1 MAKKRITSKMVAQHA
16 GVSQTT
22 VSFVLNNVEGQNI
35 SEETQKRVFDA
46 ARELGYVPDATA
58 RNLARGASDNIALV
72 LTQAHDAVFSDEYV
86 SYVLTGIVQV
96 MQGQGFKV
104 FVEVV
109 DTLQQSETYLNFAKG
124 KEVAGLIVLPY
135 HTRPH
140 DVETMV
146 ELMQDGFPIVSLGRT
161 TIFVGGQDMLNSV
174 LINSTFG
181 VQEALNHLIKLG
193 HKRIA
198 AISYA
203 PKDSTHE
210 SIKRMTIYRDVLSK
224 NNINIDDNLIKYG
237 NYIPESAYQ
246 ITQELLSLDE
256 SPTAIFALNDVMAF
270 GAMSAIQEGGYK
282 IPQDIAVVGYD
293 GIHLAR
299 YTTPSLTTIEAPN
312 IEQGHYAAEMLLKLI
327 NGKQLESRHITL
339 QPKLVIRDS
348 CGYKLKHSH

>member
-1 MAKKRITSKMVAQHA
+1 MAKKRVTSKMVAQHA

-22 VSFVLNNVEGQNI
+22 VSFVLNKVEGQNI
-35 SEETQKRVFDA
+35 SEETQLRVFEA

-58 RNLARGASDNIALV
+58 RNLARGISDNIALI
-72 LTQAHDAVFSDEYV
+72 LTQPHNAVFSDEYV
-86 SYVLTGIVQV
+86 SYMLTGIVQV
-96 MQGQGFKV
+96 MQNEGYKV
-104 FVEVV
+104 FVEMV

-124 KEVAGLIVLPY
+124 KEVAGLIVVPY
-135 HTRPH
+135 HFRLH

-146 ELMQDGFPIVSLGRT
+146 DLIEDGFPLVSLGRT
-161 TIFVGGQDMLNSV
+161 HIFEGEQDKLNTV
-174 LINSTFG
+174 LINSEFG
-181 VQEALNHLIKLG
+181 VKEALNHLIKLG
-193 HKRIA
+193 HDRIA

-210 SIKRMTIYRDVLSK
+210 SIKRLAVYRDIL
-224 NNINIDDNLIKYG
+224 NANHIEFDDKLLKYG
-237 NYIPESAYQ
+237 NYVPESAYKA
-246 ITQELLSLDE
+246 TQELLALKQP
-256 SPTAIFALNDVMAF
+256 PTAIFALNDVMAF

-312 IEQGHYAAEMLLKLI
+312 VEQGHYAAKMLLKLI
-327 NGKQLESRHITL
+327 NGKRLESRHIEL